1 MMSKMDRT
9 SNRTYLMNSRNM
21 HLLVFCLGLLLS
33 IGLRFYHIDE
43 TPHSFWTVRQYSSP
57 TLARAMYLL
66 DNPATPDWMKSVLAE
81 QSATVH
87 RGEPPITEWIAV
99 WLYRLTGHVSFW
111 ALRITPVMAWIC
123 AGIFLYRL
131 GCRLFSPIVG
141 LFAFLIHQLL
151 PFGLIASRS
160 IQPDSLMV
168 AGMLGA
174 QLLIVRYFQEPKRVR
189 WWVAAIGSGVAIW
202 LKPGLTQLAIA
213 AVYFFLSLQVRG
225 WRSTLKSLHL
235 YGFLA
240 LAALPAICHM
250 AYENYAGRGLVS
262 SFLLHDFQPR
272 LLITVFYWKGWA
284 GILTQILGFVGP
296 LLALLGILS
305 ALRRT
310 QGGAYLLGCGLAYF
324 SINLITEWG
333 ASTHDY
339 RHLQAIPLFALGI
352 GLLMVQVLE
361 RLRDRPF
368 LAAGSVVVLA
378 FSMVGSGRQYDLY
391 DPGHQ
396 SYIEMCEQIGEKT
409 DHSVHTIFMDYDWGT
424 SLKYFGLIEGRYWP
438 ETQVMSG
445 LQQVGVQFPF
455 AQPDLTAEERYHR
468 FYEVDRPDYFVICRV
483 LHELDFQPGL
493 QTFLNENYTVLDQGS
508 RYIIYDLR
516 PENQKNAPV
525 F

>member
-1 MMSKMDRT
+1 M
-9 SNRTYLMNSRNM
+9 NRTTQTLNGNYLADNR
-21 HLLVFCLGLLLS
+21 HIHFVIFYFGLLLS
-33 IGLRFYHIDE
+33 IALRFYHIDE
-43 TPHSFWTVRQYSSP
+43 IPHSFWTVRQYSSP

-66 DNPATPDWMKSVLAE
+66 DNPATPDWMKPVLAE
-81 QSATVH
+81 QRAKVH
-87 RGEPPITEWIAV
+87 RGEPPVMEWIAV

-131 GCRLFSPIVG
+131 GCRLFSPMVG

-151 PFGLIASRS
+151 PYGLIASRS

-202 LKPGLTQLAIA
+202 LKPGLTQFAIA
-213 AVYFFLSLQVRG
+213 AVYFFLSLQIRG
-225 WRSTLKSLHL
+225 WRGTLKSVHL
-235 YGFLA
+235 YGFVT
-240 LAALPAICHM
+240 LAAFPAACHM

-262 SFLLHDFQPR
+262 SFLVDDFQPR
-272 LLITVFYWKGWA
+272 LLITMFYWKGWA

-324 SINLITEWG
+324 AINLITGWG

-339 RHLQAIPLFALGI
+339 RHMQAIPLFALGI
-352 GLLMVQVLE
+352 GLLMVRVLE
-361 RLRDRPF
+361 RLREYPF
-368 LAAGSVVVLA
+368 LATGSVVVLA
-378 FSMVGSGRQYDLY
+378 FGLVGSGRQYDLY

-396 SYIEMCEQIGEKT
+396 PYIEMCEQIGENT
-409 DHSVHTIFMDYDWGT
+409 HHSVNSVFMDYDWGI

-455 AQPDLTAEERYHR
+455 AQPDLTVEERYHR
-468 FYEVDRPDYFVICRV
+468 FYEEGGPDYFVICRV
-483 LHELDFQPGL
+483 LNELDDQPGL
-493 QTFLNENYTVLDQGS
+493 RAFLNENYSVLDQGS

-516 PENQKNAPV
+516 PENQKTPPS
-525 F
+525 FE